1 MNIRNKDL
9 TQSKLIAIT
18 LTGLSLFLA
27 VTPAI
32 AGYQPPPN
40 QKPPSDRS
48 KSTGIR
54 RDCPQIILLAP
65 KTHVGQTTL
74 TQPTFAWV
82 VASTPTPN
90 TASVSTVKF
99 KIGEITPNAPHKQI
113 GKDLDLPLTPGI
125 MTLSPPK
132 DQLSLRVGRTYLWQ
146 VSIRCPD
153 GGLVQRAEIE
163 VVELPTRL
171 KQDLLTVKDATE
183 RVDRY
188 GEVGLWY
195 DALAIAIANPQ
206 PKHLETRLIQDLIQ
220 VESDQ
225 LERLPTTEPDAY
237 RLNLRQHIERLKGIA
252 NLKPIAN

>member
-1 MNIRNKDL
+1 MNIKNKDL
-9 TQSKLIAIT
+9 TQPKLIAIA
-18 LTGLSLFLA
+18 LTTLSLFLT
-27 VTPAI
+27 VTPAS
-32 AGYQPPPN
+32 ARYLPPAN

-54 RDCPQIILLAP
+54 RDCPQITLLAP

-82 VASTPTPN
+82 VASAPTSN
-90 TASVSTVKF
+90 AAGVSTVKF
-99 KIGEITPNAPHKQI
+99 KIGEISPNAPPQQI
-113 GKDLDLPLTPGI
+113 GKDFDLPLTPGI
-125 MTLSPPK
+125 MTLSLSK
-132 DQLSLRVGRTYLWQ
+132 DQLSLQVGRTYLWQ

-171 KQDLLTVKDATE
+171 KQDLLTVKDAAE

-188 GEVGLWY
+188 GEVGFWY

-206 PKHLETRLIQDLIQ
+206 PKNLETRLIQSLIQ

-237 RLNLRQHIERLKGIA
+237 RLNLRQHIERLKEIT

>member
-1 MNIRNKDL
+1 MNIKNKDL
-9 TQSKLIAIT
+9 TQLKLIAIA
-18 LTGLSLFLA
+18 LTTLSLFLA

-32 AGYQPPPN
+32 ARYQPPAN

-54 RDCPQIILLAP
+54 RDCPQITLLAP

-82 VASTPTPN
+82 VASAPTSK
-90 TASVSTVKF
+90 AAGVSTVKF
-99 KIGEITPNAPHKQI
+99 KIGEMTPNAPPQQI
-113 GKDLDLPLTPGI
+113 GKDFDLPLTPGI
-125 MTLSPPK
+125 MTFSLPK
-132 DQLSLRVGRTYLWQ
+132 ELSLQVGRTYLWQ

-153 GGLVQRAEIE
+153 GGLIQRAEIE

-171 KQDLLTVKDATE
+171 KQDLLTVKDVAG
-183 RVDRY
+183 RVDLY

-195 DALAIAIANPQ
+195 DALAIAIANSQ

-225 LERLPTTEPDAY
+225 LERLPTTEPDAD
-237 RLNLRQHIERLKGIA
+237 RLNLRQYIEQLKAIA
-252 NLKPIAN
+252 NLKPIAD